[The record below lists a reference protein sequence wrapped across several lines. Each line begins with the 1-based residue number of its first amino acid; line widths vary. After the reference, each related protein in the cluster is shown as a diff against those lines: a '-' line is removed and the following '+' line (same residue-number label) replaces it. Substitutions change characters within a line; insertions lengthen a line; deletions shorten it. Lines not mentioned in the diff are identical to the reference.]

1 MVSVAAVRRRPTHPL
16 PRPRP
21 NTVGGTVSG
30 LTGAGLVLLRDGTT
44 ELPVPVDSD
53 GSCGLADPAALPPAA
68 TLTRSGA
75 TITLTTGSG
84 PVTLTAV
91 GLTLSSLVGGFGDE
105 SGFNGRF
112 VVFQSDNTDLLASPQ
127 GANRHGLATR
137 PGHERACYTATATTL
152 TASLSAVC
160 TPDGLP
166 VVDTDGPAGLSGGG
180 GPISIAITGPNT
192 LTIVNVGY
200 RSTNF
205 WVVSAGRSRLLVD
218 LGWPGMFNALEANL
232 KRADIPVAEITH
244 GLATHYHIDHA
255 GAAQDLK
262 NRGMRLVVT
271 EEQVSAIPT
280 MARYVKPSDRYT
292 EIALDDNLVI
302 SCEESRALLGRMAI
316 AGRIVPTPG
325 HSDESVTLLLDT
337 GEAFTGDLTAPGLAT
352 EAAVEQVAAS
362 WRLLRDLGARSV
374 YPGHGP
380 VRPC

>member
-137 PGHERACYTATATTL
+137 PGHERACYTATA
-152 TASLSAVC
+152 
-160 TPDGLP
+160 
-166 VVDTDGPAGLSGGG
+166 
-180 GPISIAITGPNT
+180 
-192 LTIVNVGY
+192 
-200 RSTNF
+200 R
-205 WVVSAGRSRLLVD
+205 
-218 LGWPGMFNALEANL
+218 
-232 KRADIPVAEITH
+232 
-244 GLATHYHIDHA
+244 
-255 GAAQDLK
+255 
-262 NRGMRLVVT
+262 
-271 EEQVSAIPT
+271 
-280 MARYVKPSDRYT
+280 
-292 EIALDDNLVI
+292 
-302 SCEESRALLGRMAI
+302 
-316 AGRIVPTPG
+316 VP
-325 HSDESVTLLLDT
+325 
-337 GEAFTGDLTAPGLAT
+337 
-352 EAAVEQVAAS
+352 
-362 WRLLRDLGARSV
+362 
-374 YPGHGP
+374 
-380 VRPC
+380 